1 MTAVQGGCEKPLCAN
16 REDEWMNDNVLLM
29 NQMTKVYPNG
39 FVANKDVTLSVNRG
53 EIHALLGENGA
64 GKTTLMKMLFGFE
77 KPEAGQIFIEGK
89 EVKIKNALEAI
100 HLGIGMVHQHF
111 MLVPSMTVTENL
123 ILGDIPKGPLFTIDS
138 RKAVETCMELGQKY
152 NMVLEPE
159 KRVMDLS
166 VGGKQKLEIL
176 KALLH
181 GARILILDEPTAVLT
196 PQETGELFET
206 LKMLARDGHTI
217 IFISHK
223 LDEVIQICD
232 RYTILRRGRVTGTGS
247 IESETP
253 SSLSAMMVGREI
265 DLDMHKKP
273 ITFREKIL
281 EVKDLV
287 YVNDFNK
294 KAVNGISF
302 SIRGGQIMGI
312 AAVEGNG
319 QNEVAEII
327 TGLKKATAGHVL
339 LVGEDITDRT
349 IRERRDSG
357 VAYIPED
364 RMVDGCSASA
374 SIIDNLVA
382 DRFFKPEFCK
392 SLFVNRKA
400 AEEEAVRLIEE
411 YSVACMD
418 KSSPVGSLSGGNI
431 QKVIVAREFTSGA
444 KLVVA
449 NQPTRGIDVGAAEYI
464 RRRLVDISRK
474 DGVGVLL
481 VSADLVE
488 LLSVSDSVL
497 VMVDGKIS
505 AYFPDASQVD
515 EYRIGEYMLG
525 VKRQS
530 EEEIGGAAS

>member
-1 MTAVQGGCEKPLCAN
+1 
-16 REDEWMNDNVLLM
+16 MNDNVLLM
-29 NQMTKVYPNG
+29 NKMTKVYPNG

-77 KPEAGQIFIEGK
+77 KPESGHIFIEGK

-123 ILGDIPKGPLFTIDS
+123 ILGDIPRGPMFTINS
-138 RKAVETCMELGQKY
+138 RKAVETCVELGKKY
-152 NMVLEPE
+152 NMALDPE

-181 GARILILDEPTAVLT
+181 GAKILILDEPTAVLT
-196 PQETGELFET
+196 PQETVELFET

-232 RYTILRRGRVTGTGS
+232 RYTILRKGRLAGSGT

-265 DLDMHKKP
+265 DLDMHKEPAEFK
-273 ITFREKIL
+273 EKVL

-294 KAVNGISF
+294 KTVNGVNF

-319 QNEVAEII
+319 QNEIAEII
-327 TGLKKATAGHVL
+327 TGLKKATAGRMFL
-339 LVGEDITDRT
+339 GGTDITEMT
-349 IRERRDSG
+349 IRRRRDMG
-357 VAYIPED
+357 VACIPED
-364 RMVDGCSASA
+364 RMVDGCSAES
-374 SIIDNLVA
+374 SITDNLIA

-392 SLFVNRKA
+392 NMFVDRKA
-400 AEEEAVRLIEE
+400 VENEAVRLIDE
-411 YSVACMD
+411 YSIACMD
-418 KSSPVGSLSGGNI
+418 KSNPIGALSGGNI
-431 QKVIVAREFTSGA
+431 QKVIVAREFTNGA
-444 KLVVA
+444 RLVVA

-464 RRRLVDISRK
+464 RHRLVDISRE

-505 AYFPDASQVD
+505 AYFPDASKVD
-515 EYRIGEYMLG
+515 EYTIGEYMLG

-530 EEEIGGAAS
+530 DEEIGGAVQ

>member
-1 MTAVQGGCEKPLCAN
+1 M
-16 REDEWMNDNVLLM
+16 
-29 NQMTKVYPNG
+29 
-39 FVANKDVTLSVNRG
+39 
-53 EIHALLGENGA
+53 
-64 GKTTLMKMLFGFE
+64 
-77 KPEAGQIFIEGK
+77 
-89 EVKIKNALEAI
+89 
-100 HLGIGMVHQHF
+100 
-111 MLVPSMTVTENL
+111 
-123 ILGDIPKGPLFTIDS
+123 
-138 RKAVETCMELGQKY
+138 
-152 NMVLEPE
+152 
-159 KRVMDLS
+159 MDLS

-339 LVGEDITDRT
+339 LGGEDITDRT

>member
-1 MTAVQGGCEKPLCAN
+1 MS
-16 REDEWMNDNVLLM
+16 DHVLLM
-29 NQMTKVYPNG
+29 KEMTKVYPNG

-77 KPEAGQIFIEGK
+77 KPESGQIFIEGK

-123 ILGDIPKGPLFTIDS
+123 ILGDIPRGPMFTIDS
-138 RKAVETCMELGQKY
+138 KKAVQTCIALGKKY
-152 NMVLEPE
+152 NMLLDPN

-181 GARILILDEPTAVLT
+181 GAKILILDEPTAVLT

-247 IESETP
+247 IEKETP

-265 DLDMHKKP
+265 DLDMHKEA
-273 ITFREKIL
+273 TEFRQKVL
-281 EVKDLV
+281 EVNDLV

-294 KAVNGISF
+294 KVVNGVSF
-302 SIRGGQIMGI
+302 SIRAGQILGI

-327 TGLKKATAGHVL
+327 TGLKKPSSGKIML
-339 LVGEDITDRT
+339 EGMEITT
-349 IRERRDSG
+349 QSIRSRREAG

-364 RMVDGCSASA
+364 RMVDGCSATS
-374 SIIDNLVA
+374 SITDNLVA
-382 DRFFKPEFCK
+382 DRFFKPGFSK
-392 SLFVNRKA
+392 KLFVNKKA
-400 AEEEAVRLIEE
+400 IEAEAVKLIDEF
-411 YSVACMD
+411 SVMCMS
-418 KSSPVGSLSGGNI
+418 KENNIGALSGGNI

-464 RRRLVDISRK
+464 RHKLIDISRES
-474 DGVGVLL
+474 DVGVLL

-488 LLSVSDSVL
+488 LLSVSDSL
-497 VMVDGKIS
+497 IVMVDGKIS
-505 AYFPDASQVD
+505 AYFPDASEVD
-515 EYRIGEYMLG
+515 EYTVGEYMLG
-525 VKRQS
+525 VKRQTP
-530 EEEIGGAAS
+530 EEIGGAVR

>member
-1 MTAVQGGCEKPLCAN
+1 MS
-16 REDEWMNDNVLLM
+16 DNVLLM
-29 NQMTKVYPNG
+29 DKMTKIYPNG
-39 FVANKDVTLSVNRG
+39 YVANKDVTLSVNHG

-77 KPEAGQIFIEGK
+77 QPESGRILIDGK

-100 HLGIGMVHQHF
+100 RLGIGMVHQHF

-123 ILGDIPKGPLFTIDS
+123 ILGDIPKGPMFTINS
-138 RKAVETCMELGQKY
+138 KKAVETCIELGKKY
-152 NMVLEPE
+152 NMLLDPQ

-196 PQETGELFET
+196 PQETGELFDT
-206 LKMLARDGHTI
+206 LKKLARDGHTI

-232 RYTILRRGRVTGTGS
+232 RYTILRKGRMIGTGDVA
-247 IESETP
+247 SETP

-265 DLDMHKKP
+265 DMDMHKGPTK
-273 ITFREKIL
+273 FGEKIL

-287 YVNDFNK
+287 YVNDFDK
-294 KAVNGISF
+294 KVVNGVNF
-302 SIRGGQIMGI
+302 SIRSRQIMGI

-327 TGLKKATAGHVL
+327 TGLKAAMAGDVKL
-339 LVGEDITDRT
+339 DGIDITSESIHNR
-349 IRERRDSG
+349 RESG

-364 RMVDGCSASA
+364 RMKDGCSSTS
-374 SIIDNLVA
+374 SITDNLIA
-382 DRFFKPEFCK
+382 DRFAKPEFCK
-392 SLFVNRKA
+392 KFFVNRKA
-400 AEEEAVRLIEE
+400 VAQEADRLIDEF
-411 YSVACMD
+411 SVLCMNKD
-418 KSSPVGSLSGGNI
+418 NNVGALSGGNI

-444 KLVVA
+444 RLVVA
-449 NQPTRGIDVGAAEYI
+449 NQPTRGIDVGAADYI
-464 RRRLVDISRK
+464 RHKLVDISREEH
-474 DGVGVLL
+474 VGVLL
-481 VSADLVE
+481 VSADLTE
-488 LLSVSDSVL
+488 LLSVSDSL
-497 VMVDGKIS
+497 IVMVDGKIS
-505 AYFPDASQVD
+505 AYFPDASKVD
-515 EYRIGEYMLG
+515 EYMIGEYMLG

-530 EEEIGGAAS
+530 EDEIGGAVQ

>member
-1 MTAVQGGCEKPLCAN
+1 MS
-16 REDEWMNDNVLLM
+16 DNVLLM
-29 NQMTKVYPNG
+29 NKMTKVYSNG

-77 KPEAGQIFIEGK
+77 KPEAGNIFIEGK

-123 ILGDIPKGPLFTIDS
+123 ILGDIPRGPMFTINS
-138 RKAVETCMELGQKY
+138 RKAVETCVELGKKY

-181 GARILILDEPTAVLT
+181 GAKILILDEPTAVLT

-223 LDEVIQICD
+223 LDEVMQICD
-232 RYTILRRGRVTGTGS
+232 RYTILRKGRMIGTGEIGS
-247 IESETP
+247 VTP

-265 DLDMHKKP
+265 DLDMHKEPVEFK
-273 ITFREKIL
+273 EKVL

-294 KAVNGISF
+294 KTVNGVNF

-327 TGLKKATAGHVL
+327 TGLKRATAGHVF
-339 LVGEDITDRT
+339 VEGTDVTELT
-349 IRERRDSG
+349 IRKRRDLG
-357 VAYIPED
+357 IAYIPED
-364 RMVDGCSASA
+364 RMVDGCSADS
-374 SIIDNLVA
+374 SITDNLVA

-392 SLFVNRKA
+392 KMFVDRKA
-400 AEEEAVRLIEE
+400 VENEAVRLIDE
-411 YSVACMD
+411 YSIACMD
-418 KSSPVGSLSGGNI
+418 KGNPIGALSGGNI

-464 RRRLVDISRK
+464 RHRLVDISREY
-474 DGVGVLL
+474 GVGVLL

-505 AYFPDASQVD
+505 AYFPDASKVD
-515 EYRIGEYMLG
+515 EYMIGEYMLG
-525 VKRQS
+525 VKRQTD
-530 EEEIGGAAS
+530 EEIGGAV

>member
-1 MTAVQGGCEKPLCAN
+1 
-16 REDEWMNDNVLLM
+16 MNDNVLLM
-29 NQMTKVYPNG
+29 KNMTKVYPNG

-77 KPEAGQIFIEGK
+77 KPESGQIFIEGK
-89 EVKIKNALEAI
+89 EVRIKNALEAI

-111 MLVPSMTVTENL
+111 MLVPSMTVMENL
-123 ILGDIPKGPLFTIDS
+123 ILGDIPKGPMFTIDS
-138 RKAVETCMELGQKY
+138 RKAMETCVMLGKKY
-152 NMVLEPE
+152 NMLLDPGM
-159 KRVMDLS
+159 RVMDLS

-181 GARILILDEPTAVLT
+181 GAKILILDEPTAVLT

-223 LDEVIQICD
+223 LDEVIQICN
-232 RYTILRRGRVTGTGS
+232 RYTILRRGKVTGAGS

-265 DLDMHKKP
+265 DLDMHKQK
-273 ITFREKIL
+273 TEFKERIL
-281 EVKDLV
+281 EVRDLV

-294 KAVNGISF
+294 KVVDGVNF
-302 SIRGGQIMGI
+302 SIRAGQILGI

-327 TGLKKATAGHVL
+327 AGLKKAAAGKIFLNSV
-339 LVGEDITDRT
+339 DITT
-349 IRERRDSG
+349 QSIRNRREEG

-364 RMVDGCSASA
+364 RMVDGCSATS
-374 SIIDNLVA
+374 SITDNLVA
-382 DRFFKPEFCK
+382 DRFFKKKFCK
-392 SLFVNRKA
+392 NYFIDKKA
-400 AEEEAVRLIEE
+400 IEKEAGQLIEE
-411 YSVACMD
+411 FSVICMSKD
-418 KSSPVGSLSGGNI
+418 NPIGALSGGNI

-444 KLVVA
+444 KLVIA

-464 RRRLVDISRK
+464 RHKLIDISRESH
-474 DGVGVLL
+474 VGVLL

-488 LLSVSDSVL
+488 LLSVSDSL
-497 VMVDGKIS
+497 IVMVDGKIS
-505 AYFPDASQVD
+505 AYFSDTSQVD
-515 EYRIGEYMLG
+515 EYMIGEYMLG
-525 VKRQS
+525 VKRQTD
-530 EEEIGGAAS
+530 EEIGGALQ

>member
-1 MTAVQGGCEKPLCAN
+1 MS
-16 REDEWMNDNVLLM
+16 DNVLLM
-29 NQMTKVYPNG
+29 NKMTKVYPNG

-77 KPEAGQIFIEGK
+77 RPESGQIFIEGK

-123 ILGDIPKGPLFTIDS
+123 ILGDIPRGPMFTIDS
-138 RKAVETCMELGQKY
+138 KKAVETCIELGKRY
-152 NMVLEPE
+152 NMLLDPQM
-159 KRVMDLS
+159 RVMDLS

-181 GARILILDEPTAVLT
+181 GAKILILDEPTAVLT

-206 LKMLARDGHTI
+206 LKMLAHDGHTI

-223 LDEVIQICD
+223 LDEVIQICN
-232 RYTILRRGRVTGTGS
+232 RYTILRRGRVTGTGN

-265 DLDMHKKP
+265 DLDMHKQK
-273 ITFREKIL
+273 TEFKEKVL

-294 KAVNGISF
+294 KVVNGVSF
-302 SIRGGQIMGI
+302 SIRAGQILGI

-327 TGLKKATAGHVL
+327 AGLKKASAGQITLGCV
-339 LVGEDITDRT
+339 DITSQN
-349 IRERRDSG
+349 IRKRREAG

-364 RMVDGCSASA
+364 RMVDGCSATS
-374 SIIDNLVA
+374 SITDNLVA
-382 DRFFKPEFCK
+382 DRFFKKKFSK
-392 SLFVNRKA
+392 KWFINKA
-400 AEEEAVRLIEE
+400 AIEKEAEELIEE
-411 YSVACMD
+411 FSVLCMSKD
-418 KSSPVGSLSGGNI
+418 NPIGALSGGNI

-444 KLVVA
+444 KLVIA

-464 RRRLVDISRK
+464 RHRLIDISRES
-474 DGVGVLL
+474 DVGVLL

-488 LLSVSDSVL
+488 LLSVSDSL
-497 VMVDGKIS
+497 IVMVDGKIS
-505 AYFPDASQVD
+505 AYFPDTTQVD
-515 EYRIGEYMLG
+515 EYMIGEYMLG
-525 VKRQS
+525 VKRQT
-530 EEEIGGAAS
+530 EEEIGGALQ

>member
-1 MTAVQGGCEKPLCAN
+1 MGN
-16 REDEWMNDNVLLM
+16 NVLLM
-29 NQMTKVYPNG
+29 DKMTKVYPNG
-39 FVANKDVTLSVNRG
+39 FVANKDVTLAVNHG

-77 KPEAGQIFIEGK
+77 KPESGRILIDGK

-123 ILGDIPKGPLFTIDS
+123 ILGNIPRGPMFTINTK
-138 RKAVETCMELGQKY
+138 KAAETCIELGKKY
-152 NMVLEPE
+152 NMLLDPNM
-159 KRVMDLS
+159 KVMDLS

-176 KALLH
+176 KALFL

-196 PQETGELFET
+196 PQETGELFDT
-206 LKMLARDGHTI
+206 LKKLAKDGHTI

-232 RYTILRRGRVTGTGS
+232 RYTILRRGRMIGTGDVAN
-247 IESETP
+247 ETP

-265 DLDMHKKP
+265 DMDMHKEKT
-273 ITFREKIL
+273 IYGDKIL

-287 YVNDFNK
+287 YVNDFDK
-294 KAVNGISF
+294 KVVDGVNF
-302 SIRGGQIMGI
+302 SIREGQIMGI

-327 TGLKKATAGHVL
+327 TGLKKAAAGQML
-339 LVGEDITDRT
+339 LNGEDITGKT
-349 IRERRDSG
+349 IRNRREQG

-364 RMVDGCSASA
+364 RMIDGCAATSSVK
-374 SIIDNLVA
+374 DNLIA

-392 SLFVNRKA
+392 KIFIDKKA
-400 AEEEAVRLIEE
+400 IAKEADRLIDEF
-411 YSVACMD
+411 SVMCMD
-418 KSSPVGSLSGGNI
+418 KENNVGALSGGNI

-449 NQPTRGIDVGAAEYI
+449 NQPTRGIDVGAADYI
-464 RRRLVDISRK
+464 RHKLIDISREK
-474 DGVGVLL
+474 NVGVLL
-481 VSADLVE
+481 VSADLTE
-488 LLSVSDSVL
+488 LLSVSDSLL
-497 VMVDGKIS
+497 VMVDGKIT
-505 AYFPDASQVD
+505 AYFPDASAVD
-515 EYRIGEYMLG
+515 EYMIGEYMLG
-525 VKRQS
+525 VKKQC
-530 EEEIGGAAS
+530 EEEIGGAVQ

>member
-1 MTAVQGGCEKPLCAN
+1 MS
-16 REDEWMNDNVLLM
+16 DNVLLM
-29 NQMTKVYPNG
+29 NKMTKVYPNG

-77 KPEAGQIFIEGK
+77 KPESGQIFIEGK
-89 EVKIKNALEAI
+89 EVRIKNALEAI

-123 ILGDIPKGPLFTIDS
+123 ILGDIPRGPMFTIDS
-138 RKAVETCMELGQKY
+138 KQAVKTCVELGKKY
-152 NMVLEPE
+152 NMLLDPE

-181 GARILILDEPTAVLT
+181 GAKILILDEPTAVLT

-232 RYTILRRGRVTGTGS
+232 RYTILRKGRVTGTGS
-247 IESETP
+247 IQNETP

-265 DLDMHKKP
+265 DLDMHKAP
-273 ITFREKIL
+273 TTFKQKVL
-281 EVKDLV
+281 EVNDLV

-294 KAVNGISF
+294 KVVNGVSF
-302 SIRGGQIMGI
+302 SIRAGQILGI

-319 QNEVAEII
+319 QNEVAEIV
-327 TGLKKATAGHVL
+327 TGLKKPSSGHIAL
-339 LVGEDITDRT
+339 NGTDITGHS
-349 IRERRDSG
+349 IRNRREAG
-357 VAYIPED
+357 IAYIPED
-364 RMVDGCSASA
+364 RMVDGCSATS
-374 SIIDNLVA
+374 SITDNLVA
-382 DRFFKPEFCK
+382 DRFFKPKFSK
-392 SLFVNRKA
+392 KFFVNKKA
-400 AEEEAVRLIEE
+400 IEAEAIQLIDEFG
-411 YSVACMD
+411 VACMSKD
-418 KSSPVGSLSGGNI
+418 NNVGALSGGNI

-464 RRRLVDISRK
+464 RHKLIDISRESN
-474 DGVGVLL
+474 VGVLL

-488 LLSVSDSVL
+488 LLSVSDSL
-497 VMVDGKIS
+497 IVMVDGKIS

-515 EYRIGEYMLG
+515 EYMVGEYMLG
-525 VKRQS
+525 VKTQTPQ
-530 EEEIGGAAS
+530 EIGGAVQ

>member
-1 MTAVQGGCEKPLCAN
+1 MAVKGNVTSTKQNTAPRN
-16 REDEWMNDNVLLM
+16 
-29 NQMTKVYPNG
+29 
-39 FVANKDVTLSVNRG
+39 
-53 EIHALLGENGA
+53 
-64 GKTTLMKMLFGFE
+64 
-77 KPEAGQIFIEGK
+77 EG
-89 EVKIKNALEAI
+89 
-100 HLGIGMVHQHF
+100 HH
-111 MLVPSMTVTENL
+111 
-123 ILGDIPKGPLFTIDS
+123 
-138 RKAVETCMELGQKY
+138 
-152 NMVLEPE
+152 
-159 KRVMDLS
+159 
-166 VGGKQKLEIL
+166 
-176 KALLH
+176 
-181 GARILILDEPTAVLT
+181 
-196 PQETGELFET
+196 
-206 LKMLARDGHTI
+206 
-217 IFISHK
+217 
-223 LDEVIQICD
+223 IQ
-232 RYTILRRGRVTGTGS
+232 
-247 IESETP
+247 
-253 SSLSAMMVGREI
+253 
-265 DLDMHKKP
+265 
-273 ITFREKIL
+273 
-281 EVKDLV
+281 
-287 YVNDFNK
+287 
-294 KAVNGISF
+294 
-302 SIRGGQIMGI
+302 
-312 AAVEGNG
+312 
-319 QNEVAEII
+319 
-327 TGLKKATAGHVL
+327 GLKKATAGHVL
-339 LVGEDITDRT
+339 LGGEDITDRT

>member
-1 MTAVQGGCEKPLCAN
+1 MS
-16 REDEWMNDNVLLM
+16 DNVLLM
-29 NQMTKVYPNG
+29 NKMTKVYPNG
-39 FVANKDVTLSVNRG
+39 FMANKDVTLSVNRG

-77 KPEAGQIFIEGK
+77 KPESGQIFIEGK
-89 EVKIKNALEAI
+89 EVRIKNALEAI

-123 ILGDIPKGPLFTIDS
+123 ILGDIPKGPMFTIDS
-138 RKAVETCMELGQKY
+138 KKAVETCISLGKKY
-152 NMVLEPE
+152 NMLLDPE

-181 GARILILDEPTAVLT
+181 GAKILILDEPTAVLT
-196 PQETGELFET
+196 PQETVELFET

-232 RYTILRRGRVTGTGS
+232 RYTILRKGRVTGTGS
-247 IESETP
+247 IAQETP

-273 ITFREKIL
+273 TQFRRKIL
-281 EVKDLV
+281 DVKDLI
-287 YVNDFNK
+287 YVNDYNK
-294 KAVNGISF
+294 KVVNGVSF
-302 SIRGGQIMGI
+302 SIRAGQILGI

-327 TGLKKATAGHVL
+327 TGLKQASSGKITLDGM
-339 LVGEDITDRT
+339 DITDKSIRT
-349 IRERRDSG
+349 RREAG
-357 VAYIPED
+357 IAYIPED
-364 RMVDGCSASA
+364 RMVDGCSTTS
-374 SIIDNLVA
+374 SITDNLVA
-382 DRFFKPEFCK
+382 DRFFKPKFSK
-392 SLFVNRKA
+392 KFFVDKKTIESE
-400 AEEEAVRLIEE
+400 AERLIDEF
-411 YSVACMD
+411 SIACMSKD
-418 KSSPVGSLSGGNI
+418 NNIGALSGGNI

-464 RRRLVDISRK
+464 RHKLIDISREA
-474 DGVGVLL
+474 DVGVLL

-488 LLSVSDSVL
+488 LLSVSDSL
-497 VMVDGKIS
+497 IVMADGKIS
-505 AYFPDASQVD
+505 AYFRDASTVD
-515 EYRIGEYMLG
+515 EYMVGEYMLG
-525 VKRQS
+525 VKKQTA
-530 EEEIGGAAS
+530 EEIGGAAQ